1 MIDSD
6 VPSREEDQNQKQLS
20 ISNWA
25 THDEQYPYLSD
36 ISQLLHGLSTL
47 DLQGLCTLQEM
58 LLAKSLW
65 EATNYS
71 GSLEKCKKR
80 LTELY
85 GEDWDEHVKLKDH
98 FRSLKYYYIWAL
110 LISHRQQW
118 NDIKK

>member
-6 VPSREEDQNQKQLS
+6 ISNREQNQYQEQLS
-20 ISNWA
+20 IGNGP
-25 THDEQYPYLSD
+25 THDEEYPYLSD
-36 ISQLLHGLSTL
+36 ISQLLHSLSTL

-85 GEDWDEHVKLKDH
+85 GEAWDEHVKLKDH

-118 NDIKK
+118 NEVKN

>member
-6 VPSREEDQNQKQLS
+6 ISSREQNQYQEQLS
-20 ISNWA
+20 IGNGT
-25 THDEQYPYLSD
+25 THDEEYPYLSD
-36 ISQLLHGLSTL
+36 ISQLLHSLSTL
-47 DLQGLCTLQEM
+47 ELQGLCTIQEM
-58 LLAKSLW
+58 LLAKSCW

-71 GSLEKCKKR
+71 GSQEKCKKR

-85 GEDWDEHVKLKDH
+85 GDDWDNHVKLKDH

-118 NDIKK
+118 NEVKK

>member
-6 VPSREEDQNQKQLS
+6 IANREQNQYQEQLS
-20 ISNWA
+20 IGNGT
-25 THDEQYPYLSD
+25 THDEEYPYLSD
-36 ISQLLHGLSTL
+36 ISQLLHSLSTL
-47 DLQGLCTLQEM
+47 ELQGLCTIQEM
-58 LLAKSLW
+58 LLAKSCW

-71 GSLEKCKKR
+71 GSQEKCKKR

-118 NDIKK
+118 NELKK

>member
-1 MIDSD
+1 MIYSD
-6 VPSREEDQNQKQLS
+6 IPSRKEDQNQKQLS
-20 ISNWA
+20 ISNGA

-36 ISQLLHGLSTL
+36 NSQLLHGLSTL
-47 DLQGLCTLQEM
+47 ELQGLCTLQEM

-65 EATNYS
+65 VATNYS